1 LGWMLRGVCGG
12 KAMEMI
18 LSLEGF
24 PLEIL
29 GTLGAAVLAAAA
41 AAAVAAAVLPVAA
54 LNVAAV

>member
-1 LGWMLRGVCGG
+1 MLRGVCGG